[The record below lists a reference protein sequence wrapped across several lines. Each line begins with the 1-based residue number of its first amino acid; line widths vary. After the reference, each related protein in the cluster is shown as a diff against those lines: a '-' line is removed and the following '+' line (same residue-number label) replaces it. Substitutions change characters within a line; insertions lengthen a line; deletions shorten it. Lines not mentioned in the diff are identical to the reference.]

1 MFFSI
6 DSFALSGIDAVKIN
20 IEINISNGLPTF
32 SIVGLPDKS
41 INEAKERVRASI
53 INSGFKFP
61 HKKIIINLSP
71 ADIKKEGPCYDLP
84 IALCILA
91 LSGQLRHDYLGKSG
105 FIGELSLN
113 GVLNPI
119 KGILSMTERAL
130 LAGKEYFFIPSS
142 NFDEASMIK
151 GIKIIPCDNL
161 LQCVSL
167 LEKEKESV
175 RYYNEMIII
184 KDKKRELHSDRK
196 PDSEIADFKEISGQ
210 LRAKRAMEIAV
221 SGFHNILLVGPPGS
235 GKSMLAKRALSIMP
249 ELDFNESIEV
259 TKIYSIY
266 KKSIKNLITERPFRN
281 PHHSVSLAGMIG
293 GGSCIRPGEIS
304 LADRGILFLDEF
316 SEFSRKIIESL
327 RQPVEDKKIVL
338 TRNGNSFRLPC
349 FFMLVIAMNPCYCG
363 FFKDK
368 EIRCRCSVREIE
380 KYWRKISGPMIDR
393 IDIQVSMPREKIGD
407 DYEKNA
413 EDSETIRSRVRDVFD
428 IQKNRNN
435 YFDFDFNSGANS
447 AALNEWVR
455 KDFLKKMIAG
465 YARKLNL
472 SARQISSLV
481 KVSRTIA
488 DMENSEEIKEEHI
501 TEALQYKIMLS
512 KNYLSANI

>member
-1 MFFSI
+1 MFFNI
-6 DSFALSGIDAVKIN
+6 DSFSLSGIDAVKIKV
-20 IEINISNGLPTF
+20 EMNISNGLPTF

-61 HKKIIINLSP
+61 QKKIIINLSP
-71 ADIKKEGPCYDLP
+71 ADIKKEGPYYDLP

-91 LSGQLRHDYLGKSG
+91 LSNQLRHDYLHLSC

-113 GVLNPI
+113 GVLNPV
-119 KGILSMTERAL
+119 KGILSMAEKAR
-130 LAGKEYFFIPSS
+130 KINKKYFFIPSS
-142 NFDEASMIK
+142 NFNEASMIK
-151 GIKIIPCDNL
+151 DIKIIPCDNL
-161 LQCVSL
+161 EQCVFF
-167 LEKEKESV
+167 LENEKKTAS
-175 RYYNEMIII
+175 YFDEMNIL
-184 KDKKRELHSDRK
+184 KN
-196 PDSEIADFKEISGQ
+196 SEGNFHTDNTATEEMGDFKEINGQ

-235 GKSMLAKRALSIMP
+235 GKSMLAKRSSSIIP
-249 ELDFNESIEV
+249 ALDFKESIEV

-266 KKSIKNLITERPFRN
+266 KKNIKKLIGERPFRN

-293 GGSCIRPGEIS
+293 GGSNIKPGEIS

-316 SEFSRKIIESL
+316 SEFGSKIIEAL
-327 RQPVEDKKIVL
+327 RQPLEDKRIVI
-338 TRNGNSFRLPC
+338 TRNGNTFKLPC
-349 FFMLVIAMNPCYCG
+349 FFMLIIAMNPCYCG

-368 EIRCRCSVREIE
+368 EIKCRCSLREVE
-380 KYWRKISGPMIDR
+380 KYWRKVSGPMIDR
-393 IDIQVSMPREKIGD
+393 IDIQVSMPREKTNV
-407 DYEKNA
+407 YREKDI
-413 EDSETIRSRVRDVFD
+413 EDSKTIRARVGNAFE
-428 IQKNRNN
+428 IQRKRNN
-435 YFDFDFNSGANS
+435 SYNFDFNSQANT
-447 AALNEWVR
+447 AALNHWI
-455 KDFLKKMIAG
+455 KSDSLKKLISG

-488 DMENSEEIKEEHI
+488 DIEGSGKIKEEHI

-512 KNYLSANI
+512 KTYFSNIN